1 VASELTAFDN
11 NETMVSLFCRTVS
24 SHGPLSALR
33 YEADGTWQ
41 TLDWAQYARSAAA
54 FAAGLRSLGIRKGDH
69 IVLLMRNRP
78 EFHIADV
85 GAMLIGAVPV
95 SVYNSPSA
103 ERLADILEDC
113 SAVACIVD
121 EPAFRDRVLAAA
133 ELRGLDPRVIAVHPG
148 AEAPERVTDYAELL
162 ATPPLDLG
170 DCAQQAAPTDT
181 AVMLYTSGT
190 SGRPKGVPL
199 SHRNVVFAVWTFA
212 RRSRVPLLGKR
223 QLSYLPM
230 AHIGER
236 FATHYAHIASG
247 SEVTCCPDM
256 AQLHRVLAETHP
268 HMLFGAPRMWEL
280 LHARVTGG
288 LQADPDVAAFEQ
300 ALRRRRAGASKAGDS
315 DAIRSVLARSGLDEI
330 LVAIVGSAPLP
341 RHIHEFWLDCGLPLA
356 DYYGQTETTGMGSW
370 DPHGITAGTVGRPL
384 DGMDVRISAE
394 GEIEVR
400 GPAVFAGYFND
411 AEKTRRSFTADG
423 WFRTGDSGSFD
434 AAGNLVYGGRRNDVV
449 VPTSGHNVNPS
460 QLESTL
466 ARHPMV
472 SHVCVVGTGRP
483 HVGAVVVLASDAVA
497 GWAASGG
504 IEVPAGGRL
513 EDVPDVRAEIEA
525 RIVELNADLPGAERL
540 RSWVLVTDD
549 WDLDSDVLTATGK
562 MKRSGVAARY
572 AGLIDAMY
580 DRESATAAAQPSL
593 TSPRRRSTSWT

>member
-1 VASELTAFDN
+1 MTSKPIVSQH
-11 NETMVSLFCRTVS
+11 NETVVSLFRDTVS
-24 SHGPLSALR
+24 ARGSASALR
-33 YEADGTWQ
+33 HEVDGAWT
-41 TLDWAQYARSAAA
+41 TLDWARYAHRAAS
-54 FAAGLRSLGIRKGDH
+54 FAAGLRNLGVRKGDH
-69 IVLLMRNRP
+69 VVLLMRNRP
-78 EFHIADV
+78 EFHFADV
-85 GAMLIGAVPV
+85 GAMLIGAVSV
-95 SVYNSPSA
+95 SVYNSPSV
-103 ERLADILEDC
+103 ERLADIMEDC
-113 SAVACIVD
+113 SAVACVVD

-148 AEAPERVTDYAELL
+148 AEASERITDYAELL

-170 DCAQQAAPTDT
+170 ACVQHVASSDT

-199 SHRNVVFAVWTFA
+199 SHSNVVFAVRTFA
-212 RRSRVPLLGKR
+212 QRSRVPLAGKR

-256 AQLHRVLAETHP
+256 AHLHRVLAETHP

-280 LHARVTGG
+280 LHARVSGG
-288 LQADPDVAAFEQ
+288 LQEDPDAAAAFEP
-300 ALRRRRAGASKAGDS
+300 ALRRRRAGVPEAGDE
-315 DAIRSVLARSGLDEI
+315 DAIRSVLARFGLDEI

-370 DPHGITAGTVGRPL
+370 DPHDITAGTVGRPL
-384 DGMDVRISAE
+384 DGMNVRISPD

-400 GPAVFAGYFND
+400 GPAVFSGYFND
-411 AEKTRRSFTADG
+411 ADKTGRSFTSDG

-460 QLESTL
+460 HIESAL
-466 ARHPMV
+466 ARHRLV
-472 SHVCVVGTGRP
+472 SYICVVGTGRP
-483 HVGAVVVLASDAVA
+483 HVGAVIVLDPDATTEWLASRSVQ
-497 GWAASGG
+497 
-504 IEVPAGGRL
+504 VPAGRRL
-513 EDVPDVRAEIEA
+513 EDVPEVRGEIDARIAEI
-525 RIVELNADLPGAERL
+525 NADLPGAERL
-540 RSWVLVTDD
+540 RTRVIVTDC

-562 MKRSGVAARY
+562 MKRAGVAARY

-580 DRESATAAAQPSL
+580 AREPLAAGQPDHA
-593 TSPRRRSTSWT
+593 

>member
-1 VASELTAFDN
+1 
-11 NETMVSLFCRTVS
+11 MVSLFRDTVS
-24 SHGPLSALR
+24 THGSSSALR
-33 YEADGTWQ
+33 YEVGGAWQ
-41 TLDWAQYARSAAA
+41 TIDWAEYGRRAAS
-54 FAAGLRSLGIRKGDH
+54 FAAGLRNLGVRKGDH
-69 IVLLMRNRP
+69 VVLLMRNRP
-78 EFHIADV
+78 EFHFADV

-95 SVYNSPSA
+95 SVYNSPSV
-103 ERLADILEDC
+103 ERLADIMEDC
-113 SAVACIVD
+113 SAAACVVD
-121 EPAFRDRVLAAA
+121 ESAFLDRVLAAA
-133 ELRGLDPRVIAVHPG
+133 DLRGLAPKVIAVHLGTVSPG
-148 AEAPERVTDYAELL
+148 RVTDYAELL
-162 ATPPLDLG
+162 AEDPLALDA
-170 DCAQQAAPTDT
+170 CAEQVAAADT

-199 SHRNVVFAVWTFA
+199 SHSNVVFAVRTFGQ
-212 RRSRVPLLGKR
+212 RSRVPLSGKR

-256 AQLHRVLAETHP
+256 ADLHRVLAETHP

-280 LHARVTGG
+280 LHARVFGE
-288 LQADPDVAAFEQ
+288 LQKDPEAAAAFEQ
-300 ALRRRRAGASKAGDS
+300 ALLRGRTGLSNAGD
-315 DAIRSVLARSGLDEI
+315 DAAVRSVLARFGLDEI

-341 RHIHEFWLDCGLPLA
+341 GHVHEFWVDCGLPLA

-370 DPHGITAGTVGRPL
+370 DPHDITTGTVGRPL
-384 DGMDVRISAE
+384 DGMEVRITAE

-400 GPAVFAGYFND
+400 GPAVFSGYFND
-411 AEKTRRSFTADG
+411 AEKTRHSFTSDG
-423 WFRTGDSGSFD
+423 WFRTGDSGRFD
-434 AAGNLVYGGRRNDVV
+434 DAGNLIYGGRRNDVV

-460 QLESTL
+460 HIESTL
-466 ARHPMV
+466 SRHPLV

-483 HVGAVVVLASDAVA
+483 HVGAVIVLDVDAA
-497 GWAASGG
+497 TEWLAYRG

-513 EDVPDVRAEIEA
+513 EDVPEVRDEIDA
-525 RIVELNADLPGAERL
+525 RIAELNADLPGAERL
-540 RSWVLVTDD
+540 RTRVLVADG

-580 DRESATAAAQPSL
+580 APETSTAGLPNRA
-593 TSPRRRSTSWT
+593 